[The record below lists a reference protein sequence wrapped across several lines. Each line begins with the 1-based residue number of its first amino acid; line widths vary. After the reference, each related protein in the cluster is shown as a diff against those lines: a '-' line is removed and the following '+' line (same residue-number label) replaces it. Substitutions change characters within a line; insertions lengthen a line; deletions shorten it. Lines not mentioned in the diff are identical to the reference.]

1 MPEANERRRFSTRK
15 EMLSLLPQGAVV
27 AEIGVFESRFS
38 EEILEACAPKDL
50 VLIDI
55 WAPGP
60 MTSGDVDGNN
70 IREYVG
76 EQLERATR
84 DRMGHRPEVR
94 IVKSPSSILATYPAD
109 SFDAVYID
117 GDHSYNGAMLDL
129 INSARVVKHGGWIMG
144 HDYDHNPEKS
154 ATRHDFGVKEA
165 VDAFCRAYGQKIAA
179 IGMDGCVS
187 FAIHLRKAGG
197 GSDFR
202 FRWAATRLRARGI
215 CRRTLKGL
223 SRRARRMVGMS
234 PA

>member
-27 AEIGVFESRFS
+27 AEIGVFEGRFS
-38 EEILEACAPKDL
+38 EEILEACAPKEL

-70 IREYVG
+70 IQEYIG
-76 EQLERATR
+76 EQLELATR
-84 DRMGHRPEVR
+84 DRMRHRSQVK
-94 IVKSPSSILATYPAD
+94 IIKSPSSILATFPAN

-129 INSARVVKHGGWIMG
+129 VNSARVVKDGGWIMG

-165 VDAFCRAYGQKIAA
+165 VDVFCRAYGQKIAA
-179 IGMDGCVS
+179 VGMDGCVS
-187 FAIHLRKAGG
+187 FAIHLQKRDAWGAL
-197 GSDFR
+197 R
-202 FRWAATRLRARGI
+202 FHVAPLWLRTRGI
-215 CRRTLKGL
+215 CRRILRGL
-223 SRRARRMVGMS
+223 SRRTRRIVGM
-234 PA
+234 PLM